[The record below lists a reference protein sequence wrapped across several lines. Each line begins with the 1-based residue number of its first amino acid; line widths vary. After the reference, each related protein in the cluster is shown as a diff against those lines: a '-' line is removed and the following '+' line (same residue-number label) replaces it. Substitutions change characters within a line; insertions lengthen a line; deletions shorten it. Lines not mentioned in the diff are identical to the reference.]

1 MIRPCYAVEYDYV
14 DPRAL
19 APTLE
24 VKSVP
29 GLFLAGQING
39 TTGYEEAGAQGVV
52 AGLNA
57 ARRAGG
63 AEGVVISRTEAYIGV
78 LIDDLTTQGVTEP
91 YRMFTS
97 RAEYRLTLRA
107 DNATSRL
114 TPLAIKLGAVRRVR
128 AEHFTAEQV
137 AIDAALARAR
147 AEGATPSQAAAA
159 GVVIRQ
165 DGRWRNVLDLLAL
178 APDARALGQLAPWL
192 AALPTRVRSL
202 VEIEALYQ
210 GYLPRQSAEVAQVQ
224 RQETVTLPTDLD
236 FAAVGGLTNEIREK
250 LRAVQPGSI
259 GAASRIP
266 GMTPAALVA
275 LLAHLRKRPVAAACF
290 T

>member
-1 MIRPCYAVEYDYV
+1 VEYDYV

-39 TTGYEEAGAQGVV
+39 TTGYEEAAAQGLV

-57 ARRAGG
+57 ARSATGQEG
-63 AEGVVISRTEAYIGV
+63 AVISRTEAYIGV
-78 LIDDLTTQGVTEP
+78 LVDDLTTHGVTEP

-107 DNATSRL
+107 DNAASRL
-114 TPLAIKLGAVRRVR
+114 TPLAIKLGAVGSVR
-128 AEHFTAEQV
+128 AAHFTAEQA
-137 AIDAALARAR
+137 AIDAALAMAR
-147 AEGATPSQAAAA
+147 TEGATPAQAAAA
-159 GVVIRQ
+159 GLTVRQ
-165 DGRWRNVLDLLAL
+165 DGRWRNILDLLAL
-178 APDARALGQLAPWL
+178 ASDPAPVAQFAPWL
-192 AALPTRVRSL
+192 AALPPRVRAQ

-210 GYLPRQSAEVAQVQ
+210 GYLHRQGSEVAQVR
-224 RQETVTLPTDLD
+224 RQEAVNLPADLD
-236 FAAVGGLTNEIREK
+236 FATIGGLTTEIREK
-250 LRAVQPGSI
+250 LRAIQPASL

-275 LLAHLRKRPVAAACF
+275 LLAHLRKRTGVECF